1 MAFMA
6 LFLFDIAFLERFTTR
21 GQVAEFVGA
30 MVGVGSRF
38 LGGLNELKLLA
49 EWAEWAELYY
59 YLSLVWQA

>member
-21 GQVAEFVGA
+21 GQVGW
-30 MVGVGSRF
+30 SRF

-49 EWAEWAELYY
+49 VGWAELYY
-59 YLSLVWQA
+59 